1 MGHNYGMATRKTTLM
16 LEDSLIADFKIRAAR
31 EGRSLSS
38 MVAEAMRT
46 YDPRGEAKPRPEKWE
61 IMVLGKGDWKAPMP
75 AHDQAAL
82 QDYMDEIDE
91 LPRLKLTPQKSL

>member
-1 MGHNYGMATRKTTLM
+1 MATRKTTLM

-61 IMVLGKGDWKAPMP
+61 IKVLGTGQPLPNINWSSNAAVWEYLEGD
-75 AHDQAAL
+75 
-82 QDYMDEIDE
+82 
-91 LPRLKLTPQKSL
+91 LPVDKQR